1 MNFRIQ
7 LFMLLVATGLFAT
20 GCGNKSGK
28 SKAGDIKQDSVQ
40 IRPVKVMTIEPQEVT
55 RTINQTASFV
65 AYHENYLSSAS
76 PGRIEKIYVEVGDHV
91 KAGQLLVQMDRT
103 QLKQA
108 ELQLENL
115 KTDFGRLDTLQKTGT
130 VTQQK
135 YDQLA
140 TQYRVAKENVQFLK
154 ENTELRAP
162 LSGVITSKYFEDGE
176 MYSGSPNTSAGKA
189 AIVTLMQLNPLK
201 AIINVT
207 EKDFPRI
214 HKGMKVDVT
223 VDVYPGKVFEGTVFR
238 IHPAIDPASRTFTV
252 EITVPNADER
262 IRPGMYG
269 KVAIHVGTDATKL
282 VPAIA
287 VLKQEGTNERYLFK
301 YVNGKAKR
309 VDVQLGERFDANI
322 EIISNELKEGD
333 QIIVVGQANLV
344 DGKEVKIVK

>member
-1 MNFRIQ
+1 
-7 LFMLLVATGLFAT
+7 MLLVATGLFAT

-28 SKAGDIKQDSVQ
+28 SEAGDVKQDSVK
-40 IRPVKVMTIEPQEVT
+40 IRPVKVMLLEPQKVS
-55 RTINQTASFV
+55 RTIKQTASFV

-91 KAGQLLVQMDRT
+91 KAGQLLVQMDRS

-130 VTQQK
+130 VTQQS

-140 TQYRVAKENVQFLK
+140 TQYNIAKENVQFLK

-189 AIVTLMQLNPLK
+189 AIVTLMQLNPIK
-201 AIINVT
+201 AVINVT

-223 VDVYPGKVFEGTVFR
+223 ADVYPGKVFEGTVYR
-238 IHPAIDPASRTFTV
+238 IHPAIDPLSRTFTV
-252 EITVPNADER
+252 EITIPNDDEK

-269 KVAIHVGTDATKL
+269 KVAIHVGSDVAKL
-282 VPAIA
+282 VPSIA
-287 VLKQEGTNERYLFK
+287 VIKQEGTDQRYLFK
-301 YVNGKAKR
+301 YVNGIAKR
-309 VDVQLGERFDANI
+309 VDVQMGERFNANI
-322 EIISNELKEGD
+322 EVISNELKDGD
-333 QIIVVGQANLV
+333 KIIVVGQANLI
-344 DGKEVKIVK
+344 DGRAVKIVN

>member
-1 MNFRIQ
+1 
-7 LFMLLVATGLFAT
+7 MLLVATTLFAT
-20 GCGNKSGK
+20 GCGNKGSE
-28 SKAGDIKQDSVQ
+28 KAGDVKQDSVQ
-40 IRPVKVMTIEPQEVT
+40 IRPVKVMSLEPQEVT

-65 AYHENYLSSAS
+65 AFHENYLTAAS

-130 VTQQK
+130 VTQQS

-140 TQYRVAKENVQFLK
+140 TQYNVAKENVAFLK

-162 LSGVITSKYFEDGE
+162 LSGVITNKYFENGE
-176 MYSGSPNTSAGKA
+176 MYSGSPNTSVGKA
-189 AIVTLMQLNPLK
+189 AIVTLMQLNPIK
-201 AIINVT
+201 AVISMT

-223 VDVYPGKVFEGTVFR
+223 VDVYPGKVFEGTVYR

-252 EITVPNADER
+252 EITIPNADEK

-269 KVAIHVGTDATKL
+269 KVAIHMGTDVTNL

-287 VLKQEGTNERYLFK
+287 LLKQEGTNQRYLFK

-309 VDVQLGERFDANI
+309 VDVQIGERFDANI
-322 EIISNELKEGD
+322 EVISDKLKSGD

-344 DGKEVKIVK
+344 EGNDVKIVK

>member
-1 MNFRIQ
+1 MNFKIN
-7 LFMLLVATGLFAT
+7 LIVLLVATTLFAT
-20 GCGNKSGK
+20 GCGNKGGE
-28 SKAGDIKQDSVQ
+28 KASDVKQDSIK
-40 IRPVKVMTIEPQEVT
+40 IRPVKVMSLEPQEVS

-65 AYHENYLSSAS
+65 AYHENYLTAAS

-140 TQYRVAKENVQFLK
+140 TQYNVAKENVQFLK

-189 AIVTLMQLNPLK
+189 AIVTLMQLNPIK
-201 AIINVT
+201 AVINMT

-223 VDVYPGKVFEGTVFR
+223 ADVYPGKVFEGTVYR

-252 EITVPNADER
+252 EITVPNTDEK

-269 KVAIHVGTDATKL
+269 KVAIHVGRDVANL

-287 VLKQEGTNERYLFK
+287 VLKQEGTNQRYLFK
-301 YVNGKAKR
+301 YVNGKAQR
-309 VDVQLGERFDANI
+309 VDIQLGERFDADI
-322 EIISNELKEGD
+322 EVISDKLKPGD

-344 DGKEVKIVK
+344 EGNDVKIVK